1 MEGGHN
7 AVASTLDLAP
17 AVGLKSASD
26 QRVVRPHEF
35 ESRAVAEAG
44 RHLGRTDDVGEH
56 DGAQPGVRGGYGR
69 AGNSARIA
77 DAAEERLDGG
87 KIDWNDGVRDFA
99 VRRPVHSLGGRGVRR
114 MNETEGGAVALIEP
128 IGHVFDS
135 VAVLNVDVTTVR
147 LGDIIG

>member
-1 MEGGHN
+1 MSVNMTARSPESGVGMG
-7 AVASTLDLAP
+7 AP
-17 AVGLKSASD
+17 
-26 QRVVRPHEF
+26 E
-35 ESRAVAEAG
+35 
-44 RHLGRTDDVGEH
+44 T
-56 DGAQPGVRGGYGR
+56 
-69 AGNSARIA
+69 RIA

-99 VRRPVHSLGGRGVRR
+99 VRLPVHSLGGRGVRR

-147 LGDIIG
+147 LGDIIGLHAAQVMAIHVDRHAIPLSPPLSRRRRPM